1 MAGKSAQCNCKN
13 FLANNLCFK
22 NQNAISALIML
33 RHILHYQSSVLL
45 PHLTSDWTN
54 AAKSHGYLV

>member
-1 MAGKSAQCNCKN
+1 MEGKSAQCNCKN

-33 RHILHYQSSVLL
+33 RHIFYC
-45 PHLTSDWTN
+45 LTSPLIGQMLQSLM
-54 AAKSHGYLV
+54 AI